1 MRWLPGT
8 RTITSAGD
16 IRCDSWYS
24 RAVSDRPDPAES
36 WLADAKTEEAAR
48 ARTRRRWLA
57 TQATENATMAGALA
71 DLADAD
77 QEVVVGTLAGSEHR
91 ARVAVVGTDVVWL
104 HAEGRAV
111 LVALAAVAFVR
122 AGPGAQAPTG
132 DRPPASITLLGELER
147 LRDDGED
154 LTVRLAGARTITG
167 RLEAVGVDV
176 LTLRA
181 GTGPGARAYVP
192 FDARLEVEVV
202 GSG

>member
-1 MRWLPGT
+1 M
-8 RTITSAGD
+8 
-16 IRCDSWYS
+16 
-24 RAVSDRPDPAES
+24 SDRPDPAET

-57 TQATENATMAGALA
+57 TQAAENATMVGALA
-71 DLADAD
+71 DLADAGE
-77 QEVVVGTLAGSEHR
+77 EVVVGTLAGSEHR

-104 HAEGRAV
+104 HANGRAV
-111 LVALAAVAFVR
+111 LVALGAVSFVR
-122 AGPGAQAPTG
+122 AGPGARPPTG
-132 DRPPASITLLGELER
+132 DRGPAPITLLGELER

-154 LTVRLAGARTITG
+154 IAVRLTGGRTIAG

-181 GTGPGARAYVP
+181 GTGPGALAYVP
-192 FDARLEVEVV
+192 FDGLLEVEVV